1 VGQGTVVLTSID
13 FPILYLDDTEY
24 FFTDYLIDIL
34 SGIFSDI
41 LTDYLTDYLTDI
53 FSDNPTTMAVSNR
66 RIHTLVFLAAAA
78 LLLGTSCRSTELAYV
93 SDARRDTAQQILGHY
108 DQLILPGDQL
118 YIHVAS
124 MAPQSVVPFNQET
137 RGIVVEGSELQY
149 LDTTHS
155 AQASSE
161 GNIRS
166 EQRRVTVEV
175 SGYNVADDG
184 TILFPVLGR
193 LSVAGITQDS
203 LRRQIEQR
211 LQQGGYVSDPQVTS
225 RLMNFRVAVVGEVRQ
240 PQQIHVDGTRLT
252 ILEAIAIC
260 GDLTDDARRDN
271 VTIVRQ
277 EDGRQ
282 TLAEI
287 DLTHS
292 AFLDS
297 PYYYLRQNDIV
308 YVEPRD
314 LKRRRADRNDDIPRY
329 VAIGVNVWSII
340 RASIRNARVQ
350 QNH

>member
-1 VGQGTVVLTSID
+1 MTVG
-13 FPILYLDDTEY
+13 
-24 FFTDYLIDIL
+24 
-34 SGIFSDI
+34 
-41 LTDYLTDYLTDI
+41 
-53 FSDNPTTMAVSNR
+53 NR
-66 RIHTLVFLAAAA
+66 HIHTLIFLAAAT
-78 LLLGTSCRSTELAYV
+78 LLLCTSCRSRELAYV

-124 MAPQSVVPFNQET
+124 KAPQSVIPFNQET

-155 AQASSE
+155 ARVSSE

-193 LSVAGITQDS
+193 IAVAGLTQDS
-203 LRRQIEQR
+203 LCREIERRLR
-211 LQQGGYVSDPQVTS
+211 QGGYVSDPQVTS

-271 VTIVRQ
+271 ITIVRQ

-329 VAIGVNVWSII
+329 VTIGVSVWSII
-340 RASIRNARVQ
+340 QTNLNRIRIQ
-350 QNH
+350 QIN

>member
-1 VGQGTVVLTSID
+1 MPLRRCRSGLHTAIRPRHFEQNDVGQGTVVLTSTD
-13 FPILYLDDTEY
+13 FPILYLDDTEC

-34 SGIFSDI
+34 TEIFSDI
-41 LTDYLTDYLTDI
+41 FTDILPDI

-108 DQLILPGDQL
+108 DQIILPGDQL

-137 RGIVVEGSELQY
+137 RGIVMEGSELQY
-149 LDTTHS
+149 VDS
-155 AQASSE
+155 NRVGQISDE
-161 GNIRS
+161 GGIAT
-166 EQRRVTVEV
+166 EQRQITVEV
-175 SGYNVADDG
+175 GGYYVGDDG

-211 LQQGGYVSDPQVTS
+211 LRQGGYVSDPQVTS

-271 VTIVRQ
+271 ITIVRQ

-314 LKRRRADRNDDIPRY
+314 LKRRRADRNDDI
-329 VAIGVNVWSII
+329 
-340 RASIRNARVQ
+340 Q
-350 QNH
+350 